1 MIVAEGVQFPK
12 TVSQLRKV
20 PGIGDY
26 TAGAIASIA
35 FKEVSN
41 FSARFESDPKTNFFD
56 FSLIKKAH
64 VLRVFFQ
71 VVPVVDGN
79 VIRVIARLRAISAN
93 PKDSLTVKKFW

>member
-1 MIVAEGVQFPK
+1 MIVAEEVQFPK

-20 PGIGDY
+20 RGIGDY

-41 FSARFESDPKTNFFD
+41 FCDMSDSERKFLWYLSNRD
-56 FSLIKKAH
+56 LY
-64 VLRVFFQ
+64 Q

-79 VIRVIARLRAISAN
+79 VVRVIARLKAVSAN
-93 PKDSLTVKKFW
+93 PKDSSTVKKFWWAFLL